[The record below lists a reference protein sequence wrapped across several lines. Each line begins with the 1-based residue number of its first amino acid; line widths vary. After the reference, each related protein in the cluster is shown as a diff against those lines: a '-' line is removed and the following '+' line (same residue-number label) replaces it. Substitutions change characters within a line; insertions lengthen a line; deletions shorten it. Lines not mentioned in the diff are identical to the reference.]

1 LIWVVGSYNLLPLVD
16 LLFHLRIR
24 DPHRRGLCRVVCY
37 TRACAAVRMY
47 GLIVFQ
53 VFYCAWIN
61 KSLRPSVVLGFMLLD
76 TLWINGSSV
85 VKITPL
91 VLHMWQL
98 ADYSPH

>member
-53 VFYCAWIN
+53 VFI
-61 KSLRPSVVLGFMLLD
+61 VLGLIKVCGRPLCLD
-76 TLWINGSSV
+76 SCC
-85 VKITPL
+85 
-91 VLHMWQL
+91 
-98 ADYSPH
+98 